1 MPLIN
6 CKIESK
12 LEWKKYCVLLAAVAD
27 NVNGYDN
34 DNGVIFTIKGTKLY
48 VTVVT
53 LSGKNNEKF
62 LKLYTKGFKTSVYW
76 NEYKTKSKNKNTT
89 NIFRLV

>member
-12 LEWKKYCVLLAAVAD
+12 LEWKKYCVLPAAVAD

-53 LSGKNNEKF
+53 LS
-62 LKLYTKGFKTSVYW
+62 
-76 NEYKTKSKNKNTT
+76 
-89 NIFRLV
+89 